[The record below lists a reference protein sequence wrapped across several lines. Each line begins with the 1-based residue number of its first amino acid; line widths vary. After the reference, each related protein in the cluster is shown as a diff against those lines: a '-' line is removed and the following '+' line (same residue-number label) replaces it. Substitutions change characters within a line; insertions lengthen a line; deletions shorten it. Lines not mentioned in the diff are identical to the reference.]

1 MPIRRITIPLSKEQ
15 DQPTKAT
22 FKRLEDDLDI
32 MVEDIYTDIP
42 EMSLV
47 SGGTITLSDDV
58 VITHETG
65 AAKVSAGD
73 FRVTNSGTDTTS
85 VITVAGTQTLT
96 NKTLTS
102 PTINTPTIAT
112 PTITSPAITDP
123 TVTGALPVT
132 GAVRVHSGTAIPAGG
147 TAGAG
152 LLLSSATNNFG
163 VFFGSGAPSL
173 AAATGSFYLRSNG
186 SGTNNR
192 LYVNTGGTGWTAV
205 VTVG

>member
-1 MPIRRITIPLSKEQ
+1 MPIRRITIPVSKEQ

-32 MVEDIYTDIP
+32 MVEEIYTEIP

-47 SGGTITLSDDV
+47 AGGTITLSDDV

-65 AAKVSAGD
+65 AAKVSTGD
-73 FRVTNSGTDTTS
+73 FRVTNSGTDNTS
-85 VITVAGTQTLT
+85 VVTVASTQTLT
-96 NKTLTS
+96 NKSLTS
-102 PTINTPTIAT
+102 PTIAT
-112 PTITSPAITDP
+112 PIITTPAISDP
-123 TVTGALPVT
+123 SITGTMSGTLPVT

>member
-1 MPIRRITIPLSKEQ
+1 MPIRRITIPVSKEQ
-15 DQPTKAT
+15 DQPTKTAL
-22 FKRLEDDLDI
+22 KRLEDDLGV

-47 SGGTITLSDDV
+47 SGGTIALADDV

-65 AAKVSAGD
+65 AARVSSGD
-73 FRVTNSGTDTTS
+73 LRVTTSGTDNTS
-85 VITVAGTQTLT
+85 VVTVASTQTLT
-96 NKTLTS
+96 NKSLTS
-102 PTINTPTIAT
+102 PTIAT
-112 PTITSPAITDP
+112 PAITSP
-123 TVTGALPVT
+123 TVTGDLPAT
-132 GAVRVHSGTAIPAGG
+132 GAVRVHSGTAVPAGG

-152 LLLSSATNNFG
+152 LLLGSGTNNFG

-192 LYVNTGGTGWTAV
+192 IYVNTGGTGWTAI
-205 VTVG
+205 VTVA